1 MSETL
6 KPLGQWDTAVSKGD
20 YLWVSPDGVGWL
32 CTGIR
37 SERDIW
43 TTEDAAHFGLT
54 RTPLGAELESLRV
67 DTAVRDVVA
76 DAPAKREAR
85 TEYVTR
91 DELAEK
97 LDEVYQAIRDA
108 YAYGPE
114 YGAAPE
120 RPMPERPPIPPEP
133 TGLGAAVRDVDGDYW
148 VHVGEGS
155 WQFGAPG
162 GTELPWDG
170 VTRYGPLTV
179 VFEGVES

>member
-37 SERDIW
+37 SERYIW

-67 DTAVRDVVA
+67 DAAVRDVVA
-76 DAPAKREAR
+76 DASAKREAR

-108 YAYGPE
+108 YAYSESPE
-114 YGAAPE
+114 EPGAPQ
-120 RPMPERPPIPPEP
+120 EP
-133 TGLGAAVRDVDGDYW
+133 TGLGAVVRDVAGDHW
-148 VHVGEGS
+148 VRTRGGL
-155 WQFGAPG
+155 WLALIPG
-162 GTELPWDG
+162 GGKLTWDY
-170 VTRYGPLTV
+170 VAMHEPLEV